1 LLFLVRTGFKAS
13 ENRIHGP
20 P

>member
-13 ENRIHGP
+13 ENLIHGP